1 MPTKEDL
8 VMGNGR
14 WDPSDWGAYASA
26 NVAGK
31 SQTQVFTSRSLK
43 DNYDPKLV
51 ARRESRDSVDN
62 PLSTPIILAS
72 DVTGSMGMIAH
83 TLMQDGLNTLATA
96 IYDRKPVT
104 DPHIM
109 GMAIGDA
116 MTDRAPLQV
125 TQFEADIRLAD
136 QMKDLW
142 IEGGGGGNGG
152 ESYALAHLFAA
163 HKTVSDAFEKRG
175 RKGYL
180 FTIGDE
186 PIHQTITAAQ
196 ARNVMGL
203 SLEGDVT
210 AAQAVALASRS
221 WEVFHIVLTNEG
233 DARHNLAGVLDS
245 WSRVLPERVIQ
256 LSDVNSLAE
265 TVVSIIQVHEG
276 ANAAQVAKSW
286 SGSTAVAV
294 AGALG
299 SLPSR
304 VAGTKGLRRLA

>member
-1 MPTKEDL
+1 
-8 VMGNGR
+8 MGNGR

-26 NVAGK
+26 HVAGK

-43 DNYDPKLV
+43 DAYDPKLV
-51 ARRESRDSVDN
+51 ARRESRDSADN
-62 PLSTPIILAS
+62 PFSTPIILAS
-72 DVTGSMGMIAH
+72 DVTGSMGMIAN

-109 GMAIGDA
+109 AMAIGDA
-116 MTDRAPLQV
+116 QTDRAPLQV
-125 TQFEADIRLAD
+125 TQFEADIRIAD

-163 HKTVSDAFEKRG
+163 HKISADGFEKRG

-186 PIHQTITAAQ
+186 PVHQTITAAQ

-203 SLEGDVT
+203 ALEGDIS

-221 WEVFHIVLTNEG
+221 WEVFHIVLSNEG
-233 DARHNLAGVLDS
+233 DARHNLDGVLAS
-245 WSRVLPERVIQ
+245 WHKVLPERTIQ
-256 LSDVNSLAE
+256 LADVGALAE

-304 VAGTKGLRRLA
+304 VAVGAKGLRRLA